1 MRQKGFVPAIFYGRS
16 AENMLLAVK
25 NDELVKLHKDKKDH
39 AFIKLIIDDGGNKKI
54 EKLSLIKELQ
64 VQPLTGK
71 FYHAD
76 FYEVDMKHKLTIDVS
91 LRFIGK
97 AIGVENGGELQHI
110 KREVKV
116 SCLPAN
122 LPDHID
128 VDVSAL
134 DIGDSIKVKELKL
147 AEGIT
152 VLDPPDAAVA
162 AVAVIKVIKATPE
175 EEEVAAEEGAAAAA
189 SSGSWP
195 TAKHRQQ
202 KEKDCPEKKK
212 KRKNKTIA
220 INNWARENV
229 SLYFSKNFFRAHKRE
244 GASDVLDCWFGK
256 SGKSLSGYKTQHRV
270 YGFGKT
276 GR

>member
-1 MRQKGFVPAIFYGRS
+1 MEITELAAQVRKEHKKGPARRLRQQGFVPAIFYGRS
-16 AENMLLAVK
+16 AENILLAVNNK
-25 NDELVKLHKDKKDH
+25 ELLKLHKDKKDH
-39 AFIKLIIDDGGNKKI
+39 SFIKLIIDDGGKKKI

-76 FYEVDMKHKLTIDVS
+76 FYEVDMKHKLTFEVS
-91 LRFIGK
+91 LRFTGK

-147 AEGIT
+147 AEGMT

-162 AVAVIKVIKATPE
+162 AVAVIKVVKATPE
-175 EEEVAAEEGAAAAA
+175 EEEAAAAA
-189 SSGSWP
+189 AAAAAAEGATP
-195 TAKHRQQ
+195 EAPAAEEKTE
-202 KEKDCPEKKK
+202 KEKEKEK
-212 KRKNKTIA
+212 
-220 INNWARENV
+220 
-229 SLYFSKNFFRAHKRE
+229 
-244 GASDVLDCWFGK
+244 
-256 SGKSLSGYKTQHRV
+256 
-270 YGFGKT
+270 
-276 GR
+276 

>member
-1 MRQKGFVPAIFYGRS
+1 MEITELAAQVRKEQKKGPARRLRQKGFVPAIFYGRS
-16 AENMLLAVK
+16 AENILLAVNNK
-25 NDELVKLHKDKKDH
+25 ELIKLHKDRKDH
-39 AFIKLIIDDGGNKKI
+39 SFIKLIIDDGGSKKI

-76 FYEVDMKHKLTIDVS
+76 FYEVDMKHKLTFEVS

-128 VDVSAL
+128 IDVSAL

-162 AVAVIKVIKATPE
+162 AVAVIKVVKATPE
-175 EEEVAAEEGAAAAA
+175 EEAATAAATAAAAA
-189 SSGSWP
+189 ATTEAP
-195 TAKHRQQ
+195 AAEEKTE
-202 KEKDCPEKKK
+202 KEKDKGKEK
-212 KRKNKTIA
+212 
-220 INNWARENV
+220 
-229 SLYFSKNFFRAHKRE
+229 
-244 GASDVLDCWFGK
+244 GK
-256 SGKSLSGYKTQHRV
+256 
-270 YGFGKT
+270 
-276 GR
+276 

>member
-1 MRQKGFVPAIFYGRS
+1 MEITELAAQVRKEHKKGPARRLRQQGFVPAIFYGRS
-16 AENMLLAVK
+16 AENILLAVNNK
-25 NDELVKLHKDKKDH
+25 ELLKLHKDKKDH
-39 AFIKLIIDDGGNKKI
+39 SFIKLIIDDGDKKKI

-76 FYEVDMKHKLTIDVS
+76 FYEVDMKHKLTFEVS
-91 LRFIGK
+91 LRFTGK

-147 AEGIT
+147 AEEIT

-175 EEEVAAEEGAAAAA
+175 EEEAAAAA
-189 SSGSWP
+189 AAAA
-195 TAKHRQQ
+195 TAEGATTEAPAAEEKTEKG
-202 KEKDCPEKKK
+202 KEK
-212 KRKNKTIA
+212 
-220 INNWARENV
+220 
-229 SLYFSKNFFRAHKRE
+229 
-244 GASDVLDCWFGK
+244 GK
-256 SGKSLSGYKTQHRV
+256 
-270 YGFGKT
+270 
-276 GR
+276 

>member
-1 MRQKGFVPAIFYGRS
+1 MEITELAAQVRKEHKKGPARRLRQQGFVPAIFYGRS
-16 AENMLLAVK
+16 AENILLAVNNK
-25 NDELVKLHKDKKDH
+25 ELLKLHKDKKDH
-39 AFIKLIIDDGGNKKI
+39 SFIKLIIDDGGKKKI

-76 FYEVDMKHKLTIDVS
+76 FYEVDMKHKLTFEVS
-91 LRFIGK
+91 LRFTGK

-147 AEGIT
+147 AEGMTI
-152 VLDPPDAAVA
+152 LDLPDSAVA
-162 AVAVIKVIKATPE
+162 AVAVIKVVKVE
-175 EEEVAAEEGAAAAA
+175 EPVAEEVVTEEGAAAEGAEGA
-189 SSGSWP
+189 P
-195 TAKHRQQ
+195 TAEGTAAPA
-202 KEKDCPEKKK
+202 EK
-212 KRKNKTIA
+212 
-220 INNWARENV
+220 
-229 SLYFSKNFFRAHKRE
+229 
-244 GASDVLDCWFGK
+244 
-256 SGKSLSGYKTQHRV
+256 
-270 YGFGKT
+270 
-276 GR
+276 